1 MSVKVAAIIQARM
14 GSTRLPGKSLM
25 NLAGEPLVGRLLER
39 VKSAKLLDAIILA
52 IPETQEN
59 KVLQDLAKHYQV
71 GVFLGSEDD
80 VLDRYYQAALS
91 VGATY
96 VVRIPADNPTPQGSE
111 IDRIIQHHFDLNR
124 PGFSS
129 NLAQIFDSGYPDG
142 IGAEIFDFDLL
153 EDAWEKEVDPE
164 KREHVHLNFFD
175 YATQRVV
182 DESWC
187 PVSTI
192 QCPIEFA
199 RPDIILDVNT
209 LEQYKYMSML
219 YDNLYPKNPNFGIME
234 IIKWHD
240 EIKFNQG
247 IGV

>member
-1 MSVKVAAIIQARM
+1 MTVGVAAIIQARM

-25 NLAGEPLVGRLLER
+25 NLAGVPLVGRVLER
-39 VKSAKLLDAIILA
+39 VKSATLLDQIILA
-52 IPETQEN
+52 IPDTEEN
-59 KVLQDLAKHYQV
+59 KVLEDLANHYQV
-71 GVFLGSEDD
+71 DVFLGSEDD
-80 VLDRYYQAALS
+80 VLDRYYKAALS
-91 VGATY
+91 VQATY

-111 IDRIIQHHFDLNR
+111 IDRIIQHHIDLNR

-129 NLAQIFDSGYPDG
+129 NLAQVFNSGYPDG
-142 IGAEIFDFDLL
+142 IGAEVIDFILL
-153 EDAWEKEVDPE
+153 AEAWENENDPK

-175 YATQRVV
+175 YITQGVV
-182 DESWC
+182 DENWC

-209 LEQYKYMSML
+209 PEQYKYMSQL
-219 YDNLYPKNPNFGIME
+219 YDNLYPKNPNFGILE

-240 EIKFNQG
+240 EFKLNQG